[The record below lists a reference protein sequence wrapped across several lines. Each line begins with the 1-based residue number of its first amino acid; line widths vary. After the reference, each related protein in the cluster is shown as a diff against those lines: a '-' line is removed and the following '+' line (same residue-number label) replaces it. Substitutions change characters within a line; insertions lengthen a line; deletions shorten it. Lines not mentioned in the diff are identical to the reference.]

1 MLAILT
7 SRLAGPISS
16 AFALLFLVLAL
27 TQCAGKV
34 HQTRRADAA
43 EMALSIAQTDLT
55 RCQDNRKDLEGKI
68 ATQNAAVEGL
78 RHEASIRTAAA
89 EKAVTEALKGR
100 AGAEARA
107 AKLLNTPPAGLDACA
122 RAMSAFDAVKESA
135 R

>member
-1 MLAILT
+1 MLAFLT
-7 SRLAGPISS
+7 SRLAGPLASGV
-16 AFALLFLVLAL
+16 ALLLLVLL
-27 TQCAGKV
+27 VSTCAGKA

-55 RCQDNRKDLEGKI
+55 RCQDSRKDLEGKI
-68 ATQNAAVEGL
+68 AVQNAAVEGL

-89 EKAVTEALKGR
+89 ENAVTEALKGR

-122 RAMSAFDAVKESA
+122 RAMSAFDAVKDA
-135 R
+135 VR